1 MLTTPAPRQLRSL
14 GDEDLA
20 VVYVVTRD
28 SIYIYIYII
37 FALFAE
43 IYPMMDG
50 MKSQTLSGCIGG
62 W

>member
-28 SIYIYIYII
+28 SIYIYYI